1 MDTETASLR
10 SLDIELEERADLLL
24 ESAREL
30 AELRPEER
38 EQLRE
43 RVLAFL
49 QQEIGAHITMDERVL
64 YPAVCERLGDPLV
77 AAPLRYEHRAIRWWI
92 DEIAR
97 ADITDV
103 EELRRLLYGMHALLR
118 VHLSREE
125 ELYADAL
132 DSPGW
137 PASG

>member
-1 MDTETASLR
+1 
-10 SLDIELEERADLLL
+10 
-24 ESAREL
+24 
-30 AELRPEER
+30 
-38 EQLRE
+38 
-43 RVLAFL
+43 
-49 QQEIGAHITMDERVL
+49 MDERVL
-64 YPAVCERLGDPLV
+64 YPAVCERLGDPQV
-77 AAPLRYEHRAIRWWI
+77 TAPLRYEHRAIRWWI
-92 DEIAR
+92 NEIAR

-137 PASG
+137 PASR

>member
-10 SLDIELEERADLLL
+10 SLDIELEDRTDLLL
-24 ESAREL
+24 ESARKL

-38 EQLRE
+38 EQR
-43 RVLAFL
+43 RAHVLAFL
-49 QQEIGAHITMDERVL
+49 RQEIGAHIAMDEQVL
-64 YPAVCERLGDPLV
+64 YPTVCERLGDPLV
-77 AAPLRYEHRAIRWWI
+77 IAPLNYEHRAIRWWI
-92 DEIAR
+92 NEIAR

-103 EELRRLLYGMHALLR
+103 EELQRLLYGVHALLR

-137 PASG
+137 PAGR